1 MLWPYVRPELPRL
14 GAALILGL
22 MIAALGAAQPL
33 LTRVVI
39 DDGLIGRHF
48 DRLIYACLAMVALA
62 SMGMALGALHRAIYV
77 RASGRT
83 LFALRRAAFAH
94 LLRVSPR
101 HLAELPV
108 GDLVARLD
116 GDVAEVQRFGTDS
129 VATFVSS
136 ILSLCL
142 VSVVMVGISWR
153 LSLMIVALAPLQL
166 VVRHIA
172 RPRIESSTRAVRNEA
187 GRVSSFLIEILTGAR
202 AVQAAAAETH
212 ELCKLDALGEGY
224 LGRVVNSQ
232 LVAYATG
239 TAVALIG
246 HLATA
251 ATFVVGGWYV
261 IHGELTVGALV
272 AFTAYLGRTAGSAA
286 SLAGLYTGYQ
296 RALVSLQ
303 RLQKLFELP
312 VVKESASAIGLPR
325 DARGALEFRAVTVR
339 LAREGR
345 CLLDNATLSIPA
357 GKKIVLRG
365 ASGVGKTTISD
376 LLRRFVEPDSG
387 RILLDGVPLDQI
399 RLADLRSRIVVVD
412 HSPMLFRGT
421 ILDNLRYGQPQV
433 NEAAVLRAAV
443 LAQVDEFVQDLAD
456 GYLTLV
462 GEGGAGLSTGQRQR
476 IAIARASL
484 TDPLV
489 VILDEATSG
498 LDRESSRS
506 VHRAIDHAF
515 GHRTRIIITHHAID
529 LETADRCLLLEAGR
543 LQDIVPG

>member
-1 MLWPYVRPELPRL
+1 M
-14 GAALILGL
+14 
-22 MIAALGAAQPL
+22 
-33 LTRVVI
+33 
-39 DDGLIGRHF
+39 
-48 DRLIYACLAMVALA
+48 
-62 SMGMALGALHRAIYV
+62 
-77 RASGRT
+77 
-83 LFALRRAAFAH
+83 
-94 LLRVSPR
+94 
-101 HLAELPV
+101 PV

-136 ILSLCL
+136 VLSLCL

-153 LSLMIVALAPLQL
+153 LSLLIIALAPLQL
-166 VVRHIA
+166 LVRHIA
-172 RPRIESSTRAVRNEA
+172 RPRIESSTRAVRHEA
-187 GRVSSFLIEILTGAR
+187 GRVSSFLIEILSGAR
-202 AVQAAAAETH
+202 AVQAAAAEAH
-212 ELCKLDALGEGY
+212 ELRRLEVLGEGY
-224 LGRVVNSQ
+224 LTRVLNSQ

-239 TAVALIG
+239 TAAALLG

-251 ATFVVGGWYV
+251 ATFVLGGWHV

-272 AFTAYLGRTAGSAA
+272 AFTAYLSRTAGSAA

-303 RLQKLFELP
+303 RLQRIFELP
-312 VVKESASAIGLPR
+312 VVSDPAHAITLPR
-325 DARGALEFRAVTVR
+325 DARGALEFEAVTVR
-339 LAREGR
+339 LAREDR
-345 CLLDNATLSIPA
+345 LLLDNVWLAIPA

-376 LLRRFVEPDSG
+376 LLRRFVEPDGG
-387 RILLDGVPLDQI
+387 RILIDGVALDQI
-399 RLADLRSRIVVVD
+399 RLADLRRRIVVVD
-412 HSPMLFRGT
+412 HSPTLFRGT
-421 ILDNLRYGQPQV
+421 ILDNLRYGHPEV

-456 GYLTLV
+456 GYLTQV

-484 TDPLV
+484 ADPLV

-506 VHRAIDHAF
+506 IHRAIDHAF
-515 GHRTRIIITHHAID
+515 GHRTRIVITHHALD

-543 LQDIVPG
+543 LQEISPGG